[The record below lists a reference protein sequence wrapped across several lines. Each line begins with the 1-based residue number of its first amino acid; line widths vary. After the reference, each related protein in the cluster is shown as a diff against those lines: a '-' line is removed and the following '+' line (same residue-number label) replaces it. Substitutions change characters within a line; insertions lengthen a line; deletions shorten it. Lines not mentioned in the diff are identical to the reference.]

1 MKLTSAYI
9 TDHYVPIKATSGF
22 SLIQKGKPISF
33 AEHNTVKNACS
44 NSEIMLFP
52 SLSSRAAPQCWSLAT
67 FS

>member
-22 SLIQKGKPISF
+22 SLIPKGKPISF

-44 NSEIMLFP
+44 NSEIMPFP
-52 SLSSRAAPQCWSLAT
+52 NLSN
-67 FS
+67 F

>member
-9 TDHYVPIKATSGF
+9 TDHYVPIKATSG

-33 AEHNTVKNACS
+33 AEHNTVKNAWS
-44 NSEIMLFP
+44 NLEIMPFLN
-52 SLSSRAAPQCWSLAT
+52 LSSRAAPQCWSLAT